1 VVKTI
6 FVAAALAVTLS
17 AQPGRPERD
26 PLFRDVRIA
35 LRFGSDQVLLVG
47 GEIRGPSINGIVY
60 DKSIEKFPRSTR
72 YARLEPG
79 GLLYTV
85 PPQYISRFEFEPET
99 KWNAGDRWKVYPGA
113 GPPVTVVIQ
122 ELAVV
127 FYCGGIG
134 GYAAAIAGFENPDA
148 ANAIAGLR
156 AGEYLASPGD
166 GLAAVSGLPMMPV
179 WVEKESERTMALR
192 RLLFS
197 HARGIVKSDDW
208 MIRAGSEARLQDRIR
223 RMNQSFL
230 AGSKLE
236 PVMRYFRWSPAG
248 RPPLLF
254 VEALWTGASSLP
266 LFACSA
272 VVEQGSALTILSF
285 DQTQASYMRMGE
297 FANHRWE
304 LEEPGAFLN
313 AWKIGNR
320 YFVLTHLSGY
330 EGFTVR
336 LMELVPGKGLVR
348 VGLEYGAGC

>member
-1 VVKTI
+1 MKSPSLKDRERQTRLWPPIHMSETSGALAPGADGGRIQAVRRPCAVVKTI

-60 DKSIEKFPRSTR
+60 DKSIEKFPQSAQ

-79 GLLYTV
+79 GQIYAA

-134 GYAAAIAGFENPDA
+134 GYAAAIAGFESPDA

-179 WVEKESERTMALR
+179 WVQKESERTMALR
-192 RLLFS
+192 PAIELAASGLSKPAFHFVS
-197 HARGIVKSDDW
+197 
-208 MIRAGSEARLQDRIR
+208 GS
-223 RMNQSFL
+223 N
-230 AGSKLE
+230 SK
-236 PVMRYFRWSPAG
+236 
-248 RPPLLF
+248 
-254 VEALWTGASSLP
+254 
-266 LFACSA
+266 
-272 VVEQGSALTILSF
+272 
-285 DQTQASYMRMGE
+285 
-297 FANHRWE
+297 
-304 LEEPGAFLN
+304 
-313 AWKIGNR
+313 
-320 YFVLTHLSGY
+320 
-330 EGFTVR
+330 R
-336 LMELVPGKGLVR
+336 LM
-348 VGLEYGAGC
+348 Y